1 MNILREKM
9 LWIRLGQDLDP
20 RFVSYI
26 NGDINTIIGLP
37 VSEVSRRILGE

>member
-1 MNILREKM
+1 M